1 MTWKDLKRVTISKGQ
16 GQNITCD
23 RCHKKLPNYRTWYYE
38 YRDECKRLR
47 FCRDCYNS
55 FLPKINDPP
64 TTENV
69 QEKKSEKPLFDYDE
83 NEGQRTMI
91 NEQIERTSFCRV
103 GDSLGTQ
110 KWIYRLAD
118 IEDGVLTTPF
128 INEEAP
134 KIFDNRTRLFWR
146 NGPSTDGAF
155 GVWDW
160 VAIPNKKNPDTDYI
174 ETDYTESVQVI
185 EIFEI
190 PEIATLDKLV
200 NRLSAGIPVLPVS
213 PKVFFCFQNI
223 RGLLTGVLCDSSDI
237 RVSGNQTILSEET
250 QSLPAYDINLY
261 DTLSLEGRLFYKRLS
276 IEGPE
281 KKILVKEP
289 VNIVRDIIIRRT
301 SWSAVKP
308 LGVTKK
314 TWRSI
319 RELIEE
325 TPAETIYQEVA
336 SACHCNDE
344 EAKTYVSRFV
354 DNVESYISQD
364 NYDSEV
370 LVSVLEGHPA
380 IMQKCESIVSERWKA
395 THVEEIGTAKKELNA
410 IVTDIEEK
418 QSELRTI
425 EERLRASENR
435 LAQVNNNI
443 TDQEKLA
450 DSVSEKVKRKIT
462 EARSDAASF
471 IAEMAFVS
479 PPGSGKQVEASINER
494 AALCP
499 GDDLDPKS
507 LETNRDWKETIET
520 LRLELTEAGVAEEHS
535 TGLASFLYAAFIN
548 RTPILLAGPYGG
560 SIADAFSSALFGK
573 TAEKLDCSAPYHS
586 EIYKEINES
595 TDAVITVSNALR
607 NDWITHIPELLTT
620 EKFFFIVHPFS
631 EDLLIEPRSLFAY
644 TMPVFTELLVDA
656 VPSGHY
662 VGAKKSHDYKEYQ
675 SKKAKPLY
683 EKLLKSLGCG
693 MLVRS
698 RIQKVLTDFHELMGS
713 ESADLDCLYTVFPY
727 ASVTHPLRAEMI
739 ELISSEMKISVGLVS
754 DLKNFMGV
762 SNE

>member
-1 MTWKDLKRVTISKGQ
+1 
-16 GQNITCD
+16 
-23 RCHKKLPNYRTWYYE
+23 
-38 YRDECKRLR
+38 
-47 FCRDCYNS
+47 
-55 FLPKINDPP
+55 
-64 TTENV
+64 
-69 QEKKSEKPLFDYDE
+69 
-83 NEGQRTMI
+83 MI

-103 GDSLGTQ
+103 GDSLSTQ

-118 IEDGVLTTPF
+118 IENGVLTTPF
-128 INEEAP
+128 INKEAP

-146 NGPSTDGAF
+146 NGPSTDGEF

-160 VAIPNKKNPDTDYI
+160 SAVPNKSNPDTDYI

-200 NRLSAGIPVLPVS
+200 NRLSAGISVLPVS
-213 PKVFFCFQNI
+213 PKVFFCFRDTRDRLN
-223 RGLLTGVLCDSSDI
+223 GVLCDSSDI
-237 RVSGNQTILSEET
+237 SITGNQTILSEEA
-250 QSLPAYDINLY
+250 QSLPAYDINLR
-261 DTLSLEGRLFYKRLS
+261 DTISLEGRLFYKRLS

-281 KKILVKEP
+281 RRVLVKEP

-344 EAKTYVSRFV
+344 EARTYVSRFV

-380 IMQKCESIVSERWKA
+380 IMQKCESVVSERWKA
-395 THVEEIGTAKKELNA
+395 THEEEIETAKKELNA

-435 LAQVNNNI
+435 LAQVNKNI

-450 DSVSEKVKRKIT
+450 DSVSEKVKRKIA

-479 PPGSGKQVEASINER
+479 SPGSGKQVEASIKER
-494 AALCP
+494 AVLCP

-520 LRLELTEAGVAEEHS
+520 LRLELTEAGGAEEHS
-535 TGLASFLYAAFIN
+535 TGLAS
-548 RTPILLAGPYGG
+548 LL
-560 SIADAFSSALFGK
+560 
-573 TAEKLDCSAPYHS
+573 
-586 EIYKEINES
+586 
-595 TDAVITVSNALR
+595 
-607 NDWITHIPELLTT
+607 
-620 EKFFFIVHPFS
+620 
-631 EDLLIEPRSLFAY
+631 
-644 TMPVFTELLVDA
+644 
-656 VPSGHY
+656 
-662 VGAKKSHDYKEYQ
+662 
-675 SKKAKPLY
+675 
-683 EKLLKSLGCG
+683 
-693 MLVRS
+693 
-698 RIQKVLTDFHELMGS
+698 
-713 ESADLDCLYTVFPY
+713 
-727 ASVTHPLRAEMI
+727 
-739 ELISSEMKISVGLVS
+739 
-754 DLKNFMGV
+754 
-762 SNE
+762 